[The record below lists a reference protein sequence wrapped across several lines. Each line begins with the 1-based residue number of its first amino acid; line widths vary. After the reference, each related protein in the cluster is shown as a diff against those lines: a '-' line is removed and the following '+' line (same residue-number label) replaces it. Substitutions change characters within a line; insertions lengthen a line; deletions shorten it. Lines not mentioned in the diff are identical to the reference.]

1 MSSKKSKKRLR
12 LNHKFVSKEQE
23 PVVPVDPRVKELE
36 EELALAN
43 ERAFQALAARDHS
56 EAKLAELEDI
66 LEFTADRADSAEI
79 FADERTA
86 EVQAALEHSEAKLA
100 ELEDILEFTAERAD
114 SAEFYAD
121 DAADSAGLL
130 QRLSMQCHD
139 LEEELKLA
147 QDEAETARK
156 ILNEFEGLAE
166 DAEERAYRAEHDL
179 WLAEQRF
186 HEANSARMA
195 ATGEG
200 GGPLSDVLEGLVER
214 QMMAITLDLAVKQGS
229 RHRRKVALLSVGH
242 IGAWD
247 VAAMQPVIARR
258 LSKIVRDS
266 DMLGRLDDETFGILV
281 SEQTD
286 IEEIRFIAQCI
297 GRRADSVFAG
307 PVVMKGTP
315 HYLRVAIG
323 VSIFPDDAPTGSL
336 VMAHSETA
344 LSEARLLSQVGMHF
358 YSDKL

>member
-1 MSSKKSKKRLR
+1 MSTKKSKKRLR
-12 LNHKFVSKEQE
+12 LNPKFTSKE
-23 PVVPVDPRVKELE
+23 PVVQADPRVQELE
-36 EELALAN
+36 EQLAQAN
-43 ERAFQALAARDHS
+43 ARAEAAMAARDHS

-66 LEFTADRADSAEI
+66 LEFTAERADSVEYSM
-79 FADERTA
+79 DERTA
-86 EVQAALEHSEAKLA
+86 EVQAALDHSEAKLA

-114 SAEFYAD
+114 SAEFFAD
-121 DAADSAGLL
+121 DVADSAQLL
-130 QRLSMQCHD
+130 QRLTLQCHD
-139 LEEELKLA
+139 LEAELVTA
-147 QDEAETARK
+147 RDEAETARR
-156 ILNEFEGLAE
+156 ILHEFEGLAE

-186 HEANSARMA
+186 HEATSQRLAVS
-195 ATGEG
+195 GEA
-200 GGPLSDVLEGLVER
+200 GPLNDVLKGLVER
-214 QMMAITLDLAVKQGS
+214 QMLGITLDLAVKQGA

-247 VAAMQPVIARR
+247 VAALQPVIAQR

-286 IEEIRFIAQCI
+286 IEEIRFIATCI
-297 GRRADSVFAG
+297 GRRAESVFAG
-307 PVVMKGTP
+307 PVVVKGHP

-323 VSIFPDDAPTGSL
+323 VSIFPDDAPTGSI

-344 LSEARLLSQVGMHF
+344 LSEARLISKVGLNF